1 MLQDLSAKDC
11 GCTITVPSQFIFM
24 SGNSF
29 LEFSV
34 KSLIFIEI
42 ISILILGQ
50 FFSNYFYDIDFIS
63 IIFAFYTYIR

>member
-11 GCTITVPSQFIFM
+11 GGTITVPSQFIFM

>member
-1 MLQDLSAKDC
+1 MLQDLSVKDC
-11 GCTITVPSQFIFM
+11 GGTITVPSQFIFM
-24 SGNSF
+24 PGNSF

-50 FFSNYFYDIDFIS
+50 FFSNYFFNIHFIL
-63 IIFAFYTYIR
+63 IIFVFYTYIS

>member
-1 MLQDLSAKDC
+1 MLQDLSVKDC
-11 GCTITVPSQFIFM
+11 GGTTTVPSQFIFM
-24 SGNSF
+24 PGNSF

-50 FFSNYFYDIDFIS
+50 FSSNYFFNIHFIL
-63 IIFAFYTYIR
+63 IIFVFYTYIK